1 MRVLLNNFFR
11 GLLLVFP
18 LGATIYIIY
27 SAIVWSNRALNN
39 LLFEWLNIDIPGLGI
54 VTVFLG
60 ISAIGYIFSLTFTR
74 PLITYFER
82 LLKRVPII
90 KIIYTAL
97 KDLTEAFVG
106 DKKRF
111 DKPVMIDFGDTQVK
125 RMGFVTRK
133 DLSQLDIS
141 GMVAVY
147 YPHSYNFSGNLYFVP
162 AENIQPIEL
171 DSADA
176 MKYIVSGGIT
186 TIENPTGAAPSNK

>member
-1 MRVLLNNFFR
+1 M
-11 GLLLVFP
+11 
-18 LGATIYIIY
+18 
-27 SAIVWSNRALNN
+27 LNN
-39 LLFEWLNIDIPGLGI
+39 LLFEWLNVDIPGLGI

-74 PLITYFER
+74 PIITYFEQ

-111 DKPVMIDFGDTQVK
+111 DKPVMIDFGDEQVK

-133 DLSQLDIS
+133 DVSQLGVS

-147 YPHSYNFSGNLYFVP
+147 CPHSYNFSGNLYFVP

-171 DSADA
+171 DSTDA

-186 TIENPTGAAPSNK
+186 NLEAEGND

>member
-1 MRVLLNNFFR
+1 MRTLLNNFFR

-18 LGATIYIIY
+18 LGATLYIIY
-27 SAIVWSNRALNN
+27 SAVVWSNSILNN
-39 LLFEWLNIDIPGLGI
+39 LLYEWLNVDIPGLGI

-60 ISAIGYIFSLTFTR
+60 ISIIGYIFSLTFTR
-74 PLITYFER
+74 PLVTYFEQ

-111 DKPVMIDFGDTQVK
+111 NKPVLVDFGDAGLK
-125 RMGFVTRK
+125 RMGFVTEEE
-133 DLSQLDIS
+133 LAHLGIS

-147 YPHSYNFSGNLYFVP
+147 CPHSYNFSGNLYFVQ
-162 AENIQPIEL
+162 ADAVRPINL

-176 MKYIVSGGIT
+176 MKYIISGGIT
-186 TIENPTGAAPSNK
+186 NVETKQTGG

>member
-1 MRVLLNNFFR
+1 MRPLLNNFFR

-18 LGATIYIIY
+18 IGATVYIIY
-27 SAIVWSNRALNN
+27 SAVVWSNNVFNN
-39 LLFEWLNIDIPGLGI
+39 LLFEWLSVDIPGLGI

-60 ISAIGYIFSLTFTR
+60 IALIGYIFSLTFTR
-74 PLITYFER
+74 PLVTYFEQ

-111 DKPVMIDFGDTQVK
+111 NKPVVVDFGDTQVK
-125 RMGFVTRK
+125 RMGFVTEE
-133 DLSQLDIS
+133 DLKELGIT

-147 YPHSYNFSGNLYFVP
+147 CPHSYNFSGNLYFVP
-162 AENIQPIEL
+162 AENVKPLEL
-171 DSADA
+171 DSTDA
-176 MKYIVSGGIT
+176 MKYIVSGGISSVDS
-186 TIENPTGAAPSNK
+186 ESAP

>member
-1 MRVLLNNFFR
+1 MRPILNNFFR

-18 LGATIYIIY
+18 LGVTAYIIY
-27 SAIVWSNRALNN
+27 SAIVWSNRVLNN

-54 VTVFLG
+54 ITVFLG
-60 ISAIGYIFSLTFTR
+60 ISVIGYIFSLTFTR
-74 PLITYFER
+74 PLVTYFER

-111 DKPVMIDFGDTQVK
+111 NKPVMVDFGDTTIQ
-125 RMGFVTRK
+125 RMGFVTQK
-133 DLSQLDIS
+133 DLSELGITDR
-141 GMVAVY
+141 VAVY
-147 YPHSYNFSGNLYFVP
+147 CPHSYNFSGNLYFVP
-162 AENIQPIEL
+162 ADNVHPL
-171 DSADA
+171 DIDSTSI

-186 TIENPTGAAPSNK
+186 NIDNEASKS

>member
-1 MRVLLNNFFR
+1 MRPLLNNFFR

-18 LGATIYIIY
+18 IGATVYIIY
-27 SAIVWSNRALNN
+27 SAVVWSNNILND
-39 LLFEWLNIDIPGLGI
+39 LLFEWLSVDIPGLGI
-54 VTVFLG
+54 ITVFLG
-60 ISAIGYIFSLTFTR
+60 ISLIGYIFSLTFTR
-74 PLITYFER
+74 PLITYFEQ

-111 DKPVMIDFGDTQVK
+111 NKPVIVDFGDIQVK
-125 RMGFVTRK
+125 RMGFVTEE
-133 DLSQLDIS
+133 DLTELGINN
-141 GMVAVY
+141 MVAVY
-147 YPHSYNFSGNLYFVP
+147 CPHSYNFSGNLYFVP
-162 AENIQPIEL
+162 AQNVTPLKL

-186 TIENPTGAAPSNK
+186 TVETDAES

>member
-1 MRVLLNNFFR
+1 MRPILNNFFR

-18 LGATIYIIY
+18 LGATAYIIY
-27 SAIVWSNRALNN
+27 SAIVWSNRVLNN

-54 VTVFLG
+54 ITVFLG
-60 ISAIGYIFSLTFTR
+60 ISIIGYLFSLTFTR
-74 PLITYFER
+74 PLVTYFER

-111 DKPVMIDFGDTQVK
+111 DKPVMVDFGDSTIQ
-125 RMGFVTRK
+125 RMGFVTQK
-133 DLSQLDIS
+133 DLSELGITDR
-141 GMVAVY
+141 VAVY
-147 YPHSYNFSGNLYFVP
+147 CPHSYNFSGNLYFVP
-162 AENIQPIEL
+162 ADKVHPL
-171 DSADA
+171 DIDSTSI

-186 TIENPTGAAPSNK
+186 NIDNEANKP